1 MSTEL
6 KEQPAQTKQ
15 LTIKQHLMSDGL
27 KAQIAAALPKHMSAD
42 RMARVALTTIN
53 KTPKLAQCTQESF
66 FAALMTCSQLGL
78 EPDGRL
84 AHLIPFDNNSK
95 NVTECQLIID
105 YKGLV
110 DLAYRSKEVL
120 SIHADV
126 IYEGDEFEYDLG
138 QVKKHTPWNWRRDAA
153 KPAKK
158 GERLGAYCIVKM
170 QGAEKHEVMDI
181 DELYAIRERSSG
193 YRTAKSKNKTH
204 PWITDENEMHKKTVF
219 KRASKWIPL
228 SPEVREAA
236 AAEDDYEPILQ
247 PKVVTFDA
255 LTGEIEADPLGG

>member
-6 KEQPAQTKQ
+6 KEQSAQPKQ

-84 AHLIPFDNNSK
+84 AHLIPYGNQ
-95 NVTECQLIID
+95 CQLIVD

-110 DLAYRSKEVL
+110 DLAYRSKQVL

-138 QVKKHTPWNWRRDAA
+138 QVRKHTPWWCRRDKDRPESQGA
-153 KPAKK
+153 
-158 GERLGAYCIVKM
+158 RIGAYCIVRM
-170 QGAEKHEVMDI
+170 IDAEKHEVMSVD
-181 DELYAIRERSSG
+181 DVDAIKKRSKSSSSG
-193 YRTAKSKNKTH
+193 
-204 PWITDENEMHKKTVF
+204 PWVTDYNEMAKKTVF
-219 KRASKWIPL
+219 KRASKWIPF
-228 SPEVREAA
+228 SPEIRDGIVAD
-236 AAEDDYEPILQ
+236 EDEYEVVQ
-247 PKVVTFDA
+247 PKITTFDA
-255 LTGEIEADPLGG
+255 LAGEIDADPLGG

>member
-27 KAQIAAALPKHMSAD
+27 RNQIAAALPKHMSAD

-84 AHLIPFDNNSK
+84 AHLIPYGNQ
-95 NVTECQLIID
+95 CQLIVD

-110 DLAYRSKEVL
+110 DLAYRSKQVL

-138 QVKKHTPWNWRRDAA
+138 QVKKHTHGVRINLKRRVSYSGHIALCEWSMPKSMKSWVLMRSNQSRNAA
-153 KPAKK
+153 
-158 GERLGAYCIVKM
+158 
-170 QGAEKHEVMDI
+170 
-181 DELYAIRERSSG
+181 
-193 YRTAKSKNKTH
+193 
-204 PWITDENEMHKKTVF
+204 
-219 KRASKWIPL
+219 RAA
-228 SPEVREAA
+228 V
-236 AAEDDYEPILQ
+236 
-247 PKVVTFDA
+247 
-255 LTGEIEADPLGG
+255 ADPG

>member
-84 AHLIPFDNNSK
+84 AHLIPYG
-95 NVTECQLIID
+95 TQCQLIID

-138 QVKKHTPWNWRRDAA
+138 QVKKHTPWNWRKD
-153 KPAKK
+153 KPASK
-158 GERLGAYCIVKM
+158 GNLLGAYCIVKM
-170 QGAEKHEVMDI
+170 QGAEKHEVMSL
-181 DELYAIRERSSG
+181 DEIEAIKKRSKSSSSG
-193 YRTAKSKNKTH
+193 
-204 PWITDENEMHKKTVF
+204 PWVTDFNEMAKKTVF

-228 SPEVREAA
+228 SPEVRDAA
-236 AAEDDYEPILQ
+236 AADDDYEPILQ

-255 LTGEIEADPLGG
+255 LTGEIDADPLGG

>member
-1 MSTEL
+1 MSEITT
-6 KEQPAQTKQ
+6 KEQPKQ

-27 KAQIAAALPKHMSAD
+27 RNQIAAALPKHMSAD

-84 AHLIPFDNNSK
+84 AHLIPYGNQ
-95 NVTECQLIID
+95 CQLIVD

-110 DLAYRSKEVL
+110 DLAYRSKQVL

-138 QVKKHTPWNWRRDAA
+138 QVKKHTPYAWRKD
-153 KPAKK
+153 KPEEK
-158 GERLGAYCIVKM
+158 GKLLGAYCIVRM
-170 QGAEKHEVMDI
+170 VDAEKHEVMGI
-181 DELYAIRERSSG
+181 DEIEAIKKRSKSGSSG
-193 YRTAKSKNKTH
+193 
-204 PWITDENEMHKKTVF
+204 PWVTDFNEMAKKTVF
-219 KRASKWIPL
+219 KRCSKWIPL
-228 SPEVREAA
+228 SPEIRDAVSVD
-236 AAEDDYEPILQ
+236 DDYEPVTQ
-247 PKVVTFDA
+247 PKITTFEA
-255 LTGEIEADPLGG
+255 LAGEIEADPLGG

>member
-1 MSTEL
+1 MSEIT
-6 KEQPAQTKQ
+6 KEQPKQ

-27 KAQIAAALPKHMSAD
+27 RNQIAAALPKHMSAD

-84 AHLIPFDNNSK
+84 AHLIPYGNQ
-95 NVTECQLIID
+95 CQLIVD

-110 DLAYRSKEVL
+110 DLAYRSKQVL

-138 QVKKHTPWNWRRDAA
+138 QVKKHTPYAWRKD
-153 KPAKK
+153 KPEEK
-158 GERLGAYCIVKM
+158 GKLLGAYCIVRM
-170 QGAEKHEVMDI
+170 VDAEKHEVMGI
-181 DELYAIRERSSG
+181 DEIESIKKRSKSGSSG
-193 YRTAKSKNKTH
+193 
-204 PWITDENEMHKKTVF
+204 PWVTDFNEMAKKTVF
-219 KRASKWIPL
+219 KRCSKWIPL
-228 SPEVREAA
+228 SPEIRDAVNVD
-236 AAEDDYEPILQ
+236 DDYEPVAQ
-247 PKVVTFDA
+247 PKITTFEA
-255 LTGEIEADPLGG
+255 LAGEIEADPLGG

>member
-6 KEQPAQTKQ
+6 KEQPAQKTQ
-15 LTIKQHLMSDGL
+15 LTIRQHLMSDGL

-66 FAALMTCSQLGL
+66 FSALMTCSQLGL

-84 AHLIPFDNNSK
+84 AHLIPYGNQ
-95 NVTECQLIID
+95 CQLIID

-138 QVKKHTPWNWRRDAA
+138 QVKRHTPYAWRKD
-153 KPAKK
+153 KPEEK
-158 GERLGAYCIVKM
+158 GKLLGAYCIVKM
-170 QGAEKHEVMDI
+170 QGAEKHEVMSV
-181 DELYAIRERSSG
+181 DEIEAIKKRSKSG
-193 YRTAKSKNKTH
+193 GSG
-204 PWITDENEMHKKTVF
+204 PWVTDFNEMAKKTVF

-228 SPEVREAA
+228 SPEVRDAA
-236 AAEDDYEPILQ
+236 AAEDDYEPVLQ

-255 LTGEIEADPLGG
+255 LTGEIDADPLGG

>member
-84 AHLIPFDNNSK
+84 AHLIPYG
-95 NVTECQLIID
+95 TQCQLIID

-138 QVKKHTPWNWRRDAA
+138 QVKKHTPWNWRKDR
-153 KPAKK
+153 PESK
-158 GERLGAYCIVKM
+158 GRLLGAYCIVKM
-170 QGAEKHEVMDI
+170 QGAEKHEVMSL
-181 DELYAIRERSSG
+181 DEIEAIKKRSKSSTSG
-193 YRTAKSKNKTH
+193 
-204 PWITDENEMHKKTVF
+204 PWVTDFNEMAKKTVF

-228 SPEVREAA
+228 SPEVRDAA

-255 LTGEIEADPLGG
+255 LTGEIDADPLGG

>member
-84 AHLIPFDNNSK
+84 AHLIPYG
-95 NVTECQLIID
+95 TQCQLIID

-138 QVKKHTPWNWRRDAA
+138 QVKKHTPWSWRKD
-153 KPAKK
+153 KPENK
-158 GERLGAYCIVKM
+158 GKLLGAYCIVKM
-170 QGAEKHEVMDI
+170 QGAEKHEVMSL
-181 DELYAIRERSSG
+181 DEIEAIKKRSKSSTSG
-193 YRTAKSKNKTH
+193 
-204 PWITDENEMHKKTVF
+204 PWMTDFNEMAKKTVF

-228 SPEVREAA
+228 SPEVRDAA
-236 AAEDDYEPILQ
+236 AADDDYEPILQ

-255 LTGEIEADPLGG
+255 LTGEIDADPLGG

>member
-6 KEQPAQTKQ
+6 KEQPSQKTQ
-15 LTIKQHLMSDGL
+15 LTIRQHLMSDGL

-66 FAALMTCSQLGL
+66 FSALMTCSQLGL

-84 AHLIPFDNNSK
+84 AHLIPYGNQ
-95 NVTECQLIID
+95 CQLIID

-138 QVKKHTPWNWRRDAA
+138 QVKRHTPWAWRKD
-153 KPAKK
+153 KPEEK
-158 GERLGAYCIVKM
+158 GKLLGAYCIVKM
-170 QGAEKHEVMDI
+170 QGAEKHEVMAV
-181 DELYAIRERSSG
+181 DEIEAIKKRSKSG
-193 YRTAKSKNKTH
+193 TSG
-204 PWITDENEMHKKTVF
+204 PWVTDFNEMAKKTVF

-228 SPEVREAA
+228 SPEVRDAA

-255 LTGEIEADPLGG
+255 LTGEIDADPLGG

>member
-6 KEQPAQTKQ
+6 KEQPVKTQ
-15 LTIKQHLMSDGL
+15 LTIRQHLMSDGL

-66 FAALMTCSQLGL
+66 FSALMTCSQLGL

-84 AHLIPFDNNSK
+84 AHLIPYGNQ
-95 NVTECQLIID
+95 CQLIID

-138 QVKKHTPWNWRRDAA
+138 QVKRHTPYAWRKD
-153 KPAKK
+153 KPEEK
-158 GERLGAYCIVKM
+158 GKLLGAYCIVKM
-170 QGAEKHEVMDI
+170 QGAEKHEVMAV
-181 DELYAIRERSSG
+181 DEIEAIKKRSKSG
-193 YRTAKSKNKTH
+193 TSG
-204 PWITDENEMHKKTVF
+204 PWVTDFNEMAKKTVF

-228 SPEVREAA
+228 SPEVRDAS

-255 LTGEIEADPLGG
+255 LTGEIDADPLGG